1 MTTQTTY
8 RQKMRREEDEI
19 DLIQLML
26 YVLRRWKI
34 LLLTGVLGLI
44 LGGVFGALKGDKTLD
59 QLDID
64 TLNMEQI
71 QQYARYQQLYE
82 DEVARQAE
90 SVYMNMDP
98 EAVYTVTKN
107 YYVAGQDN
115 DLNRVSL
122 AIGSILQDQTVYAQI
137 LEETGLTC
145 SQRSLAE
152 LMNVE
157 LATTQKSQVQLID
170 DRSNDGKIYISV
182 CAPSEEIGNKILAV
196 LDAHVQEACAQIAQT
211 AEGLTYE
218 AVAQSGLT
226 GYCGGVVSARQ
237 DGARRLAT
245 YLTTIANIEKNLND
259 DDKTYYS
266 LVYGEEQELQKPQKL
281 SIKWMALGAV
291 ILFILA
297 GGCYA
302 LAFLTD
308 GSVKDPDELEERFG
322 LHLLARVETENA
334 AKKKLRGLDKL
345 LAEKPLY
352 NDDAYL
358 AAALTA
364 TGMRNITLS
373 GDLQNAQ
380 IKRKMEKAAQMCA
393 NGGVKICDCFSVD
406 AQAITEKTD
415 GVVLFIQPWVT
426 KSAQVLRE
434 LEICEFNE
442 MEVVGFVA
450 VG

>member
-8 RQKMRREEDEI
+8 RQKMKSGEEEI

-26 YVLRRWKI
+26 YVLRRWKV
-34 LLLTGVLGLI
+34 LLLACVLGLI
-44 LGGVFGALKGDKTLD
+44 LGGAFGALKGNKTLD

-90 SVYMNMDP
+90 SIYLNMNP

-107 YYVAGQDN
+107 YYVAGRDN

-122 AIGSILQDQTVYAQI
+122 AIGAILQDQTVYAQI

-152 LMNVE
+152 LMSVWF
-157 LATTQKSQVQLID
+157 AITQKSQVQLTD

-182 CAPSEEIGNKILAV
+182 SAPSEEIGDKILSV
-196 LDAHVQEACAQIAQT
+196 LDEHVQEACAQIAQT

-226 GYCGGVVSARQ
+226 GYCGDAVSARQ
-237 DGARRLAT
+237 SGAERLAT

-266 LVYGEEQELQKPQKL
+266 LVYGDEQELQEPQKL
-281 SIKWMALGAV
+281 PLKWMAIGAV
-291 ILFILA
+291 VLFVLA
-297 GGCYA
+297 GGCYV
-302 LAFLTD
+302 LAFLLD
-308 GSVKDPDELEERFG
+308 GSVKEPDELEERFG
-322 LHLLARVETENA
+322 LHLLARVEPENA

-358 AAALTA
+358 AAALAA
-364 TGMRNITLS
+364 TGLNHIILS
-373 GDLQNAQ
+373 GDLHNAQ
-380 IKRKMEKAAQMCA
+380 IDQKMRKVAKMCG
-393 NGGVKICDCFSVD
+393 GGV
-406 AQAITEKTD
+406 
-415 GVVLFIQPWVT
+415 
-426 KSAQVLRE
+426 
-434 LEICEFNE
+434 
-442 MEVVGFVA
+442 
-450 VG
+450 